1 MKQFNDKNA
10 VVKINNS
17 INSDVEEEEEDVLRD
32 ANIWHEYNKNN
43 FNVSLGRSLLAD

>member
-32 ANIWHEYNKNN
+32 ANIWHEYNKDNSTT
-43 FNVSLGRSLLAD
+43 SLERSLLVD